1 MSLVVQKHVTLFQQV
16 ATFDQ
21 NQRNIFLVG
30 FLAQILSE
38 QRTTRLVAYVT
49 GSAYNG
55 IHPIIPGSTAVITRN
70 KVVTH

>member
-1 MSLVVQKHVTLFQQV
+1 MSLIVHRHVTLFQQV
-16 ATFDQ
+16 LTFDQ
-21 NQRNIFLVG
+21 NKRNIFLVS
-30 FLAQILSE
+30 FLAQILSG
-38 QRTTRLVAYVT
+38 QRTTRLVANVT